1 MISPS
6 EKIYGLRGAVFQSF
20 VQGLLKKSGLKKKY
34 VEAMTDPTGMA
45 LYSRAFTHQSIHSE
59 QNYEFLEI
67 LGDVTCNKIVV
78 WYIKD
83 RFPVLQN
90 TAGVKVIARLRINLV
105 SKKNFSLLA
114 EKLGFDDFISC
125 EKEIKEQKG
134 KALLEDTF
142 EAFFG
147 ATEMLLD
154 SLVHPGAGYGICF
167 KILKSIFDE
176 LPISL
181 KYEDLYDP
189 ITRLKETFDFYR
201 SNLPGRQCPLLWGSM
216 LFENT
221 MSCVMLIKRLNLGF
235 LNRVMIRFRSA
246 RIPSRLFGF
255 FTSINTRGRPLM
267 SRVISGRNS
276 SPSFLQVNSVTTWN
290 LFRLKSSKSII
301 LSPEVSVILS

>member
-221 MSCVMLIKRLNLGF
+221 KTEKGQMVQLFQSDKATHRKKLLSTAEAPLLDDAKQMAAIKALQNIEKEGF
-235 LNRVMIRFRSA
+235 RRP
-246 RIPSRLFGF
+246 IPEYYSL
-255 FTSINTRGRPLM
+255 
-267 SRVISGRNS
+267 
-276 SPSFLQVNSVTTWN
+276 
-290 LFRLKSSKSII
+290 
-301 LSPEVSVILS
+301 LSME

>member
-1 MISPS
+1 MT
-6 EKIYGLRGAVFQSF
+6 ENIYGIRGDVFKSF
-20 VQGLLKKSGLKKKY
+20 LYGLLRRSGLKKKY
-34 VEAMTDPTGMA
+34 IDALTDKTGMA
-45 LYSRAFTHQSIHSE
+45 LYSRAFTHQSIDAE

-114 EKLGFDDFISC
+114 EKLGFGDFISC

-134 KALLEDTF
+134 KSLLEDAF

-154 SLVHPGAGYGICF
+154 SIVSPGAGYGICF
-167 KILKSIFDE
+167 KILKSIFDD

-189 ITRLKETFDFYR
+189 ITRLKETLDFYR
-201 SNLPGRQCPLLWGSM
+201 GKQSSVLWGSM

-221 MSCVMLIKRLNLGF
+221 KTERGQMVHLFQWDKATHRKKLLSTAEAPLLDDAKQMAASKALQRIEKEGLRRPIPEYYSLLCV
-235 LNRVMIRFRSA
+235 
-246 RIPSRLFGF
+246 
-255 FTSINTRGRPLM
+255 
-267 SRVISGRNS
+267 
-276 SPSFLQVNSVTTWN
+276 
-290 LFRLKSSKSII
+290 
-301 LSPEVSVILS
+301 E

>member
-45 LYSRAFTHQSIHSE
+45 LYSRAFTHQSIHPE

-221 MSCVMLIKRLNLGF
+221 KTEKGQMVQLFQSDKATHRKKLLSTAEAPLLDDAKQMAAIKALQNIEKEGF
-235 LNRVMIRFRSA
+235 RRP
-246 RIPSRLFGF
+246 IPEYYSL
-255 FTSINTRGRPLM
+255 
-267 SRVISGRNS
+267 
-276 SPSFLQVNSVTTWN
+276 
-290 LFRLKSSKSII
+290 
-301 LSPEVSVILS
+301 LSME

>member
-1 MISPS
+1 
-6 EKIYGLRGAVFQSF
+6 
-20 VQGLLKKSGLKKKY
+20 
-34 VEAMTDPTGMA
+34 MA
-45 LYSRAFTHQSIHSE
+45 LYSRAFTHQSIDAE

-67 LGDVTCNKIVV
+67 LGDATCNKIVV

-134 KALLEDTF
+134 KSLLEDVF

-147 ATEMLLD
+147 ATETLLD
-154 SLVHPGAGYGICF
+154 SIVHSGAGYGICF
-167 KILKSIFDE
+167 KILKSIFDD

-189 ITRLKETFDFYR
+189 ITRLKETLDFYR
-201 SNLPGRQCPLLWGSM
+201 SNLPGRQCPKLWGSM

-221 MSCVMLIKRLNLGF
+221 KTEKGQMVHLYQWDKTTRRKMLLSMAEAPLLDDAKQLAATHALQ
-235 LNRVMIRFRSA
+235 MIEKEGYRRP
-246 RIPSRLFGF
+246 IPEYYSLL
-255 FTSINTRGRPLM
+255 SI
-267 SRVISGRNS
+267 
-276 SPSFLQVNSVTTWN
+276 
-290 LFRLKSSKSII
+290 
-301 LSPEVSVILS
+301 E

>member
-1 MISPS
+1 MTS
-6 EKIYGLRGAVFQSF
+6 ENIYGLRGDVFTSF
-20 VQGLLKKSGLKKKY
+20 LHGLLRRSGLKKKY
-34 VEAMTDPTGMA
+34 VDALTDKTGMA
-45 LYSRAFTHQSIHSE
+45 LYSRAFTHQSIDAE

-114 EKLGFDDFISC
+114 EKLGFGDFISC

-134 KALLEDTF
+134 KSLLEDVF

-154 SLVHPGAGYGICF
+154 SIVSPGAGYGICF
-167 KILKSIFDE
+167 KILKSIFDD

-189 ITRLKETFDFYR
+189 ITRLKETLDFYR
-201 SNLPGRQCPLLWGSM
+201 SNLPGRQCPKLWGSM

-221 MSCVMLIKRLNLGF
+221 KTEKGQMVHLYQWDKTTRRKVLLSVAEAPLLDDAKHLAASHALQMIEKEGF
-235 LNRVMIRFRSA
+235 RRP
-246 RIPSRLFGF
+246 IPEYYSLL
-255 FTSINTRGRPLM
+255 SI
-267 SRVISGRNS
+267 
-276 SPSFLQVNSVTTWN
+276 
-290 LFRLKSSKSII
+290 
-301 LSPEVSVILS
+301 E

>member
-1 MISPS
+1 MNAQYPS
-6 EKIYGLRGAVFQSF
+6 EKIYAPRGFVFKTFIQS
-20 VQGLLKKSGLKKKY
+20 LLQRSGMKKRY
-34 VEAMTDPTGMA
+34 IDEVTNDTGMA
-45 LYSRAFTHQSIHSE
+45 LYSRAFTHLSIDAD

-114 EKLGFDDFISC
+114 ENLGFGDFISC
-125 EKEIKEQKG
+125 EKEIKEQKEKS
-134 KALLEDTF
+134 KALLEDVF

-154 SLVHPGAGYGICF
+154 SVVHPGAGYGICF

-201 SNLPGRQCPLLWGSM
+201 ANNPGRQCPLVWGTM

-221 MSCVMLIKRLNLGF
+221 KTEKGQVVHLFQVDKSTHRKKLLSVAEAPFLEDAKHLAASKALHMIEREGFRRPIPEYYSLLCIK
-235 LNRVMIRFRSA
+235 
-246 RIPSRLFGF
+246 
-255 FTSINTRGRPLM
+255 
-267 SRVISGRNS
+267 
-276 SPSFLQVNSVTTWN
+276 
-290 LFRLKSSKSII
+290 
-301 LSPEVSVILS
+301 

>member
-1 MISPS
+1 MQTGKMNQYFPS
-6 EKIYGLRGAVFQSF
+6 EKIYGPRGIVFRTFIQSIL
-20 VQGLLKKSGLKKKY
+20 QKSGLKKKY
-34 VEAMTDPTGMA
+34 IDEMTNETGMA
-45 LYSRAFTHQSIHSE
+45 LYSRVFTHQSIDAD

-67 LGDVTCNKIVV
+67 LGDVTCNKVVV

-114 EKLGFDDFISC
+114 ENLGFGDFISC

-134 KALLEDTF
+134 KSLLEDVF

-154 SLVHPGAGYGICF
+154 SIVHPGAGYGICY
-167 KILKSIFDE
+167 KILKDIFDN

-201 SNLPGRQCPLLWGSM
+201 SNNPGRQCPLVWGSM

-221 MSCVMLIKRLNLGF
+221 KTESGQIVHLFQSDKSTHRKKLLSVAEAP
-235 LNRVMIRFRSA
+235 LLDDAKQLAASKALQMIEKEGYRRP
-246 RIPSRLFGF
+246 IPEYYSLLCI
-255 FTSINTRGRPLM
+255 T
-267 SRVISGRNS
+267 
-276 SPSFLQVNSVTTWN
+276 
-290 LFRLKSSKSII
+290 
-301 LSPEVSVILS
+301 

>member
-1 MISPS
+1 MNQYFPS
-6 EKIYGLRGAVFQSF
+6 EKVYGTRGVVFRSF
-20 VQGLLKKSGLKKKY
+20 IQGMLQRSGLKKRY
-34 VEAMTDPTGMA
+34 IEEVTNEVGMA
-45 LYSRAFTHQSIHSE
+45 LYSRAFTHMSIDAE

-67 LGDVTCNKIVV
+67 LGDVTCNKAVV

-105 SKKNFSLLA
+105 SKKNFALLA
-114 EKLGFDDFISC
+114 ESLGFGDFISC
-125 EKEIKEQKG
+125 EKEIREQKG
-134 KALLEDTF
+134 KSLLEDVF

-154 SLVHPGAGYGICF
+154 SVVHPGAGYGICF
-167 KILKSIFDE
+167 KILKDVFDG

-201 SNLPGRQCPLLWGSM
+201 SNNPGRQCPLLWGSM

-221 MSCVMLIKRLNLGF
+221 KTENGQIVHLFQSDKSTHRKKLLSVAEAPLLDDAKQQAASKALQMIEKEGF
-235 LNRVMIRFRSA
+235 RRP
-246 RIPSRLFGF
+246 IPEYYSLLCI
-255 FTSINTRGRPLM
+255 T
-267 SRVISGRNS
+267 
-276 SPSFLQVNSVTTWN
+276 
-290 LFRLKSSKSII
+290 
-301 LSPEVSVILS
+301 

>member
-1 MISPS
+1 MNQNNYSPS
-6 EKIYGLRGAVFQSF
+6 EKIYGPRGLVFKTFIQDLLRRSGMKTRYIDAVTS
-20 VQGLLKKSGLKKKY
+20 
-34 VEAMTDPTGMA
+34 DTGMA
-45 LYSRAFTHQSIHSE
+45 LYSRAFTHLSIDAE

-114 EKLGFDDFISC
+114 ENLGFGDFISC
-125 EKEIKEQKG
+125 EKEMKEQKG
-134 KALLEDTF
+134 KALLEDVF

-147 ATEMLLD
+147 ATELLLD
-154 SLVHPGAGYGICF
+154 SVVHPGAGYGICF
-167 KILKSIFDE
+167 KILKSIFDD

-201 SNLPGRQCPLLWGSM
+201 SNNPGRQCPLLWGSM

-221 MSCVMLIKRLNLGF
+221 KTEKGQIVHLFQVDKSTHRKKLLSIAEAPLLDDAKQMAASKALHMIEKEGFRRPIPEYYSLLN
-235 LNRVMIRFRSA
+235 V
-246 RIPSRLFGF
+246 
-255 FTSINTRGRPLM
+255 
-267 SRVISGRNS
+267 
-276 SPSFLQVNSVTTWN
+276 
-290 LFRLKSSKSII
+290 
-301 LSPEVSVILS
+301 E